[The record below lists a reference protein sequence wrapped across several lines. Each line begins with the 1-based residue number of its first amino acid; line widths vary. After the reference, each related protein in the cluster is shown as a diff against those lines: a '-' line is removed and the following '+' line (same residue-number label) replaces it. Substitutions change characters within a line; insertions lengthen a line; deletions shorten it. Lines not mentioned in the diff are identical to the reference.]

1 MVRQTEYYS
10 NDLFYQ
16 AYLSVNFIDEKIDS
30 IATRCFNLNFQIH
43 QNFCQTGQ
51 YLLYLILFFAFQ
63 ASCSQIV
70 FFKILTAQRV
80 QVIVFV
86 FTILLYLGKAAVF
99 FKKKN
104 SRKMASVE

>member
-16 AYLSVNFIDEKIDS
+16 VYLSVNFIDENDLIDS
-30 IATRCFNLNFQIH
+30 IVTRCFNLNFQIH
-43 QNFCQTGQ
+43 QNFCQTVP

-70 FFKILTAQRV
+70 FLTAQRV
-80 QVIVFV
+80 QAIVFV
-86 FTILLYLGKAAVF
+86 FTI
-99 FKKKN
+99 
-104 SRKMASVE
+104 